1 MCTFP
6 RESRDL
12 AGVAVLFASRY
23 IYMYTHMYIT
33 HIDLGVYLK
42 SHNCGFVA
50 VLSVFSMLFII
61 YVYYVYYVY
70 LKFYLYVNISIYKKV
85 GRERPLPIVRLPADP
100 RPIVRHKRRHTSKL
114 AKQARRMPADPL
126 PPRRPAAA
134 LCRASISYL

>member
-33 HIDLGVYLK
+33 HIDLGVHLK
-42 SHNCGFVA
+42 SHNCGFVV

-61 YVYYVYYVY
+61 YVYYVYLRY
-70 LKFYLYVNISIYKKV
+70 YLYINISIYKKV
-85 GRERPLPIVRLPADP
+85 GRERPLPIVRLPAY
-100 RPIVRHKRRHTSKL
+100 RQTHTQTVL
-114 AKQARRMPADPL
+114 R
-126 PPRRPAAA
+126 AASRNSM
-134 LCRASISYL
+134 CG